1 MVSLLKGDQARTYA
15 TLLARRAWCWKRRVF
30 QIRVGEDTA
39 ASHCLFSKNLSISCQ
54 HCVML
59 LGQNLSFQGNS
70 FCLKGC
76 PWNEWTSFAAARAGN
91 LGVIKYLREN
101 GCPFH
106 KRNYQVAHNPA
117 VQRYIS
123 ENGYSDYL
131 QLCLG
136 RSSDDSKP
144 NNVSFDYYEYY

>member
-59 LGQNLSFQGNS
+59 LGQTFPSKEIHFV
-70 FCLKGC
+70 LKV
-76 PWNEWTSFAAARAGN
+76 A
-91 LGVIKYLREN
+91 LGTN
-101 GCPFH
+101 GLLL
-106 KRNYQVAHNPA
+106 
-117 VQRYIS
+117 
-123 ENGYSDYL
+123 L
-131 QLCLG
+131 QLERETWELL
-136 RSSDDSKP
+136 
-144 NNVSFDYYEYY
+144 NT

>member
-1 MVSLLKGDQARTYA
+1 MIQKRCLGYQHICKYAAKAGNLKLLKYVR
-15 TLLARRAWCWKRRVF
+15 K
-30 QIRVGEDTA
+30 
-39 ASHCLFSKNLSISCQ
+39 
-54 HCVML
+54 
-59 LGQNLSFQGNS
+59 
-70 FCLKGC
+70 KGC

-144 NNVSFDYYEYY
+144 INVSFDYYEYY